1 MTIEEHARTIE
12 AAIQAAAADGFELDD
27 THGNPV
33 HLELNRVTVDGVLCV
48 TPPPVRVRA
57 PATY

>member
-1 MTIEEHARTIE
+1 VTLEEHARAIE

-27 THGNPV
+27 TAGNPV
-33 HLELNRVTVDGVLCV
+33 RMELNRVTADGVLCV
-48 TPPPVRVRA
+48 TPTPVRVRA